1 MKIIIKNEI
10 IENATWE
17 FQDMEGE
24 YFLTFTNDTLSHVA
38 GICED
43 AKEIELYNDD
53 ELVGKWYVLE
63 LVFIK
68 NMGDGKII
76 ADFKAST
83 ISDAREKALTQSISD
98 TEDVLLEVAGLV
110 AEINSAQADTEGFL
124 NQYKGRVEDTIQTF
138 DNVADQFNERVN
150 EQNKTIGQVQS
161 LLNQIQDDLTA
172 VQTALASMPQ
182 NVNERFSELDNRY
195 NALADRVAMLENKEE

>member
-17 FQDMEGE
+17 FQDTEGE

-38 GICED
+38 SICED

-68 NMGDGKII
+68 NMGNGKII

-83 ISDAREKALTQSISD
+83 ISEAREKALTQSISD
-98 TEDVLLEVAGLV
+98 TEEVLLEVANLV
-110 AEINSAQADTEGFL
+110 AEISTAQEDNESFL
-124 NQYKGRVEDTIQTF
+124 NQYKDRVEDTIHTF
-138 DNVADQFNERVN
+138 DNVSDQFNERVN
-150 EQNKTIGQVQS
+150 EQNKIISQVQN
-161 LLNQIQDDLTA
+161 LLSQIRDDLTA
-172 VQTALASMPQ
+172 VQTATASMPQ